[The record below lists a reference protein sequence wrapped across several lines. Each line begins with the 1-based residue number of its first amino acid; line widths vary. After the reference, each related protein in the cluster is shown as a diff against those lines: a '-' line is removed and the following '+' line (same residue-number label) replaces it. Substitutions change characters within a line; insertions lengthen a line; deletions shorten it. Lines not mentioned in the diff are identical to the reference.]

1 MIDVSIFKS
10 KASLEPISLL
20 PGNRDLCWKRWV
32 TCGIENWVAYGE
44 TLENK
49 YLESEHDVFEKGRA
63 FVSMLGEVC
72 LSFML
77 EILAPCGAY

>member
-1 MIDVSIFKS
+1 M
-10 KASLEPISLL
+10 
-20 PGNRDLCWKRWV
+20 
-32 TCGIENWVAYGE
+32 AYGE